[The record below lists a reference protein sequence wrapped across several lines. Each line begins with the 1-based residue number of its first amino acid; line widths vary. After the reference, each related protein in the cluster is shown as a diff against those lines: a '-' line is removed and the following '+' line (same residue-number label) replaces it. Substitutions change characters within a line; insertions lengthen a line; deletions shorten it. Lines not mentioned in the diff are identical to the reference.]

1 MRKKRWNGTAWVD
14 DLPTVGV
21 SNIETSG
28 TPSSSTF
35 LRGDGAW
42 ATPTATDS
50 TKLPLTGGTL
60 TGTLTSRAINMQNY
74 TLSNVGQMSFND
86 PGPNEGISWSGGN
99 FKIYES
105 PNDLSTN
112 SAGNL
117 QFVSGGA
124 RRLTVQTDGTVYVPG
139 TLKAEKV
146 EIEGAIFDVE
156 TNSLRMP
163 MVKGGHFNSDT
174 SSVTGAI
181 SIVLPSG
188 TYANATM
195 MNFFVDVFDYAG
207 GSDGESFTL
216 HIGGYNYTDGTWHNV
231 FANLVSGRTDRFF
244 TVRFNYD
251 SANSAN
257 IIYIAETT
265 SNWAYPKVTVRDFSA
280 GFSGAD
286 DADWYNNAFSI
297 SFATTLLGTTSRSKT
312 AENVASNSLQLGGV
326 NASSYLRSDAD
337 DTMSGTL
344 TIDTGSSSD
353 DALVIKGTSPT
364 ITFSDDSTGTD
375 SNDDFYIHIN
385 GNNFYILAD
394 RDGNGN
400 VGTGYET
407 PHPLQL
413 EADTNTGYLFG
424 NRILTT
430 SDEGSG
436 NGIDADTL
444 DGITSG
450 SFLRSNADD
459 IYTGTLTLGTNT
471 TIKLPNSASYGIRT
485 STGHRV
491 IDSIDATLRI
501 GDTGKHSLI
510 TLHGQ
515 DADDFKV
522 YYGATHYTLYHE
534 GNKPSAGDVGAAAA
548 SHTHSDLVAVSGDT
562 MTGDLTMQKDGSTN
576 VGSHGIVFQANT
588 SLDGLGDFTRELNI
602 DSAGNLNYNGN
613 TIFHEGND
621 GSASGL
627 HADLLDGQQGSH
639 YLDYNNFTNT
649 PTIPTNNNQLTNGA
663 GYVTGSHS
671 HSTSNITSGEFNTA
685 RLGSGTATSGYVLQS
700 DGDGTASWAAASGG
714 AEPEW
719 EYVAKV
725 SGANPLTYSSMD
737 ALSNYE
743 YKFVIE
749 VVTTAEDT
757 SNPYIRINN
766 DSTAGETSYQYTRVQ
781 QTSSTGETE
790 THSGSASSNL
800 IYTGLA
806 LSSYSNGGTMV
817 STVHNSEFIYTIS
830 PYSSSP
836 GIYTGIVDGWGST
849 HYSSQSGTSYDGM
862 VQSRFTGRK
871 RGIYQT
877 EANRID
883 YYHDITAGS
892 TDYSEM
898 RVYRRPKK

>member
-1 MRKKRWNGTAWVD
+1 MRIKRWNGSAWVD

-50 TKLPLTGGTL
+50 TKLPLAGGTL
-60 TGTLTSRAINMQNY
+60 TGTLTTRAINMQNY
-74 TLSNVGQMSFND
+74 NLSGVGVINFND
-86 PGPNEGISWSGGN
+86 PGVNEGINWSN
-99 FKIYES
+99 IKLYES
-105 PNDLSTN
+105 PDNLTNAAGNFQVATGSTRLFTVKTNGDVDIPGGSLSVSDNVTIGGYTAIHRDNRDDTYTFHDASDLAAGWYTIATNTGDRGVARFGLRDTRGGRHQSIVFYAGHAYGTDGSNVLTVLHYSNYSGSPMRYIRIKDGGTYDGAALQVYIDDSTNTVRALMLGDNFQSSGWVLKDWIADATDPGDLSNYSSFTEA
-112 SAGNL
+112 SRIDLDQIA
-117 QFVSGGA
+117 QGGMA
-124 RRLTVQTDGTVYVPG
+124 T
-139 TLKAEKV
+139 
-146 EIEGAIFDVE
+146 
-156 TNSLRMP
+156 
-163 MVKGGHFNSDT
+163 
-174 SSVTGAI
+174 TGPI
-181 SIVLPSG
+181 
-188 TYANATM
+188 
-195 MNFFVDVFDYAG
+195 YAG
-207 GSDGESFTL
+207 GD
-216 HIGGYNYTDGTWHNV
+216 
-231 FANLVSGRTDRFF
+231 
-244 TVRFNYD
+244 
-251 SANSAN
+251 
-257 IIYIAETT
+257 TT
-265 SNWAYPKVTVRDFSA
+265 QYRV
-280 GFSGAD
+280 
-286 DADWYNNAFSI
+286 
-297 SFATTLLGTTSRSKT
+297 
-312 AENVASNSLQLGGV
+312 
-326 NASSYLRSDAD
+326 
-337 DTMSGTL
+337 
-344 TIDTGSSSD
+344 
-353 DALVIKGTSPT
+353 
-364 ITFSDDSTGTD
+364 
-375 SNDDFYIHIN
+375 
-385 GNNFYILAD
+385 
-394 RDGNGN
+394 
-400 VGTGYET
+400 
-407 PHPLQL
+407 
-413 EADTNTGYLFG
+413 
-424 NRILTT
+424 LTT
-430 SDEGSG
+430 NDEGSG
-436 NGIDADTL
+436 NGIDADTV
-444 DGITSG
+444 DGIEAG

-491 IDSIDATLRI
+491 IDSVDATLRI

-562 MTGDLTMQKDGSTN
+562 MTGDLTMQKDGTTD
-576 VGSHGIVFQANT
+576 VGSHGVVFQANT
-588 SLDGLGDFTRELNI
+588 SLGGVGDFTRELNI